1 MGIGNNKGLSGVAE
15 ISFRDN
21 PNIAQ
26 KTFRQMNTMFGLNY
40 ALKNWLVFNARV
52 ERGQTQRLT
61 ETLDEVAVAW
71 QYVAG
76 VEFFP
81 LPGVELRPEYRLID
95 TFDYRFGQ
103 ATLQVHLF
111 Y

>member
-1 MGIGNNKGLSGVAE
+1 M
-15 ISFRDN
+15 
-21 PNIAQ
+21 
-26 KTFRQMNTMFGLNY
+26 
-40 ALKNWLVFNARV
+40 FNARV

-95 TFDYRFGQ
+95 TLDYRFGQ